1 MTTGED
7 PTVNMTEEEREEY
20 NKAQLEKERAEQE
33 ALPYKWK
40 QTLQDVDVI
49 VPVPKGTKSK
59 QLNVQILKKKLVVG
73 LKGQEAIIDGE
84 LCKEV
89 KLDDSTWLID
99 GDEVH
104 IHLEKV
110 NQMQW
115 WENVITT
122 HPKIDTT
129 KIQPENSKLSDLDGE
144 TRSVVEKM
152 MFDQRQK
159 AAGLPTADELKKQ
172 EMLKKFQEQHP
183 ELDFSNTKIA

>member
-1 MTTGED
+1 
-7 PTVNMTEEEREEY
+7 
-20 NKAQLEKERAEQE
+20 
-33 ALPYKWK
+33 
-40 QTLQDVDVI
+40 
-49 VPVPKGTKSK
+49 VPVPKGIKSK
-59 QLNVQILKKKLVVG
+59 QLNIQILKKKLVVG
-73 LKGQEAIIDGE
+73 LKGHDAIIDGE

-89 KLDDSTWLID
+89 KLDDSTWLIGIVCRTEWSYWRIYVD

-152 MFDQRQK
+152 MVSYFIR
-159 AAGLPTADELKKQ
+159 GLSGPD
-172 EMLKKFQEQHP
+172 
-183 ELDFSNTKIA
+183 